1 MLFIAIY
8 FYFIIQIIMASKWK
22 DPLTMEQIK
31 EKLNWIPA
39 TVTEKT
45 KTVKKKIE
53 DNSDT
58 VKKWVKNIWEKASEN
73 IQKWKDFIIETYNDI
88 KSKINEVSTK
98 VKEKWVETSNKWNID
113 KDSISEL
120 IKSNKELKNIVTKLI
135 DKYDKSIKLLEEIN
149 KNLSKKK

>member
-31 EKLNWIPA
+31 EKLNWVPA

>member
-31 EKLNWIPA
+31 EKLNWVPA

-120 IKSNKELKNIVTKLI
+120 IKSNKELKNLVTKLI

>member
-31 EKLNWIPA
+31 EKLNWVPA

-45 KTVKKKIE
+45 KTVRKKIE

-98 VKEKWVETSNKWNID
+98 VKEKWTETSNKWDIN
-113 KDSISEL
+113 KDSIPEL
-120 IKSNKELKNIVTKLI
+120 IKSNKELKNLVTKLI

>member
-31 EKLNWIPA
+31 EKLNWVPA

-98 VKEKWVETSNKWNID
+98 VKEKWIETSNKWDID